1 MRHENDVL
9 VQIEVRKYCTLLL
22 DSFHDCMLIHC
33 LPNFYIMNDTKA
45 STVDRRA
52 LMFRPGVR
60 CNTSL
65 PQGVTTTGL
74 DCIGRVV
81 QISTR
86 ARALHGISIDDRIA
100 AIYPFEYKTGNK
112 ERGRRNNK
120 YALVDAGF
128 AVTVPKHVD
137 SAEAAC
143 MIRLYLS
150 AFQSILKGVSGIH
163 TDRYGFNQLN
173 GQSILIQN
181 GETELGRV
189 LIELASL
196 LGASQIFATAP
207 TECHPLLVE
216 LGAIPLG
223 AKTFSW
229 ELFLEEKISLVLVQ
243 DIPTEGKRVVEW
255 FSFLL

>member
-1 MRHENDVL
+1 M
-9 VQIEVRKYCTLLL
+9 IFMAFSKYLYSNSLTT
-22 DSFHDCMLIHC
+22 
-33 LPNFYIMNDTKA
+33 TKA

-65 PQGVTTTGL
+65 PQGVETTGL

-86 ARALHGISIDDRIA
+86 ARAVYGFSIDDRIA
-100 AIYPFEYKTGNK
+100 AIYPFEYKAGHK

-128 AVTVPKHVD
+128 AVAVPKQVD

-143 MIRLYLS
+143 MIRLYLM

-163 TDRYGFNQLN
+163 TDRYGDNQLK

-196 LGASQIFATAP
+196 LGASQIFATGP
-207 TECHPLLVE
+207 TESHPLLVE

-223 AKTFSW
+223 DKTFSW

-243 DIPTEGKRVVEW
+243 EIPTEGECMSRMV
-255 FSFLL
+255 FSERKYSPNIFYAP